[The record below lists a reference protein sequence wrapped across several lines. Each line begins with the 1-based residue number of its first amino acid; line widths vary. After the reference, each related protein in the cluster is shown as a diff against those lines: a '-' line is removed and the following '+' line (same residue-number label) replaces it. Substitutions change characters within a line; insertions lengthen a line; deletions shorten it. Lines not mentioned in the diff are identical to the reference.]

1 MAGLIAPRHVGIIM
15 DGNGR
20 WAQNQGKTRVLGHIA
35 GAKKIPAIVKHLFSK
50 GVRVVSLYAFSGEN
64 FSRPRQEVEGIFE
77 RIEEFIA
84 SFSAVFGDTT
94 RLVFSGDLS
103 KVGDSLQRACRV
115 AETFT
120 RKNSPYTLNIL
131 LNYGGREE
139 IIRAARLL
147 CGGEIDENAF
157 RSMLY
162 NPDLGDPDLIIR
174 TGGEKRLSGFMPF
187 QSVYSELYFSD
198 VLFPDISES
207 DIDAALE
214 DYLSRNR
221 RFGNIETP

>member
-20 WAQNQGKTRVLGHIA
+20 WAQNQGKTRVSGHIA

-64 FSRPRQEVEGIFE
+64 FSRPRQEVDGIFE

-174 TGGEKRLSGFMPF
+174 TGGEYRLSNFLLYQGA
-187 QSVYSELYFSD
+187 YSELYFTD
-198 VLFPDISES
+198 VLWPDFDGAEFDKAIES
-207 DIDAALE
+207 YGE
-214 DYLSRNR
+214 RKR
-221 RFGNIETP
+221 RFGKV